1 MSKERWNMKKR
12 LKEKYLAYQIYL
24 LDCLFQDIDDKIENP
39 PLKFNLFLKR
49 LYNVEKNGIM
59 KKK

>member
-1 MSKERWNMKKR
+1 MKKR